1 MKILL
6 ILGKTLEKQKLN
18 FSRSA
23 LFQMKTRVSL
33 KYFVNDC
40 RFNKDR
46 EAFKKLRNLRVS
58 LLRLNKNDYFETLDI
73 KSVTDTK
80 IFWKTVAP
88 PFCNKSKASS
98 NITLSKNEKLIVND
112 QKRAE
117 VFNNYFNSIVKE
129 LNTPIDQTLLNDASI
144 FDYSIIAG
152 AYNHK
157 RHPVV
162 QKLRKMSKN
171 MTFFLFIML
180 TPIKSLKFSKNI
192 HSKRATQQGDILF
205 QRFYLKCCYFTLTI
219 TLFLIDLGRLMLS
232 VFIREMILLIKQI

>member
-6 ILGKTLEKQKLN
+6 IPGKTLEKQKLN

-157 RHPVV
+157 RHPSSPKIKENV
-162 QKLRKMSKN
+162 KKYD
-171 MTFFLFIML
+171 LFSFYYVN
-180 TPIKSLKFSKNI
+180 PDKKFKIFKKYSFKKGY
-192 HSKRATQQGDILF
+192 STR
-205 QRFYLKCCYFTLTI
+205 
-219 TLFLIDLGRLMLS
+219 
-232 VFIREMILLIKQI
+232 